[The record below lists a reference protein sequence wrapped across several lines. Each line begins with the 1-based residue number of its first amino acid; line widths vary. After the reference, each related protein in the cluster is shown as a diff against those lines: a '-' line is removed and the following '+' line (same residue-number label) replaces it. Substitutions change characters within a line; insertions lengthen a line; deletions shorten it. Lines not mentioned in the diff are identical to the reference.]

1 MDELPAKLEDL
12 FHFSFNFDN
21 LIKIISFLNKKN
33 QQMSEEIKELTH
45 QMSSVDDMKQQIS
58 DLQIKAK
65 SQEKNLKDQSDSLS
79 NHQTKL
85 MEIDAK
91 IKVVAQENVDVS
103 NKVSQFEFKV

>member
-33 QQMSEEIKELTH
+33 QHMSEEIKELTH
-45 QMSSVDDMKQQIS
+45 HMSSVDDMKKQIS

-65 SQEKNLKDQSDSLS
+65 SQEKN
-79 NHQTKL
+79 
-85 MEIDAK
+85 
-91 IKVVAQENVDVS
+91 
-103 NKVSQFEFKV
+103 